1 MKLYMVEDVDNPN
14 AVFFYWAENE
24 GEALDE
30 HEAQVNQPDTVNWAA
45 SPVWA
50 NNSNSKYRGFVIN
63 NQEDKNED

>member
-1 MKLYMVEDVDNPN
+1 MKLYMVEDIDNPN

-30 HEAQVNQPDTVNWAA
+30 HEAQVSQPDIDWAA

-50 NNSNSKYRGFVIN
+50 SNQDARYRGFVT
-63 NQEDKNED
+63 QGDEQ

>member
-14 AVFFYWAENE
+14 TVFFYWAENE

-30 HEAQVNQPDTVNWAA
+30 HEAQVNQPDIDWVA

-50 NNSNSKYRGFVIN
+50 SNRQLELRGFVT
-63 NQEDKNED
+63 QGGEQ

>member
-14 AVFFYWAENE
+14 TVFFYWAENE

-30 HEAQVNQPDTVNWAA
+30 HEAQVNQPGLIWAA

-50 NNSNSKYRGFVIN
+50 SNQDARYRGFVT
-63 NQEDKNED
+63 QGDEQ

>member
-30 HEAQVNQPDTVNWAA
+30 HEAQINQPDIVNWAA

-50 NNSNSKYRGFVIN
+50 NNRQLELRGFVI
-63 NQEDKNED
+63 QGDEQ